1 MRAGV
6 VDRLARFQQLERAI
20 DVFGFWF
27 GRRLSIDADHEH
39 RARECRA
46 QPESP
51 EIPEF
56 HWSLQ
61 TLNRWTPR
69 VREESLRPKDAKHK
83 IESEIAYSNAK
94 PLDAATRSAYLL
106 SPYLT

>member
-6 VDRLARFQQLERAI
+6 VVRLARFQQLERAI

-61 TLNRWTPR
+61 HFESVDPTGERGELTPKGREAQNR
-69 VREESLRPKDAKHK
+69 VRNRLQQRQNLLTPLPDRPTL
-83 IESEIAYSNAK
+83 YR
-94 PLDAATRSAYLL
+94 LV
-106 SPYLT
+106 